1 MAFYGN
7 LLLGCWGLGTF
18 TGVMIFFGVFFV
30 LTSLWCIKSVISDNN
45 KAAAAYESKKRK
57 YETDLRKYEKD
68 ISKYNKS
75 YDKIENSYRE
85 FQNNAANCISEID
98 SEKSEI
104 SEQLQKA
111 YDANIIPLQFRNIQG
126 IYYLYDYISTSN
138 QGLSEALMQCNLE
151 AIKARLDN
159 VINLQGKAIV
169 QQAQANAALYQQ
181 NQQILIT
188 AQATMNNTAIAA
200 KYAAISATNSTLALK
215 LQKKNLAYQ
224 RADFWLK

>member
-1 MAFYGN
+1 M
-7 LLLGCWGLGTF
+7 
-18 TGVMIFFGVFFV
+18 
-30 LTSLWCIKSVISDNN
+30 
-45 KAAAAYESKKRK
+45 KK
-57 YETDLRKYEKD
+57 
-68 ISKYNKS
+68 
-75 YDKIENSYRE
+75 SYRE
-85 FQNNAANCISEID
+85 YQDNAANCISEID

-111 YDANIIPLQFRNIQG
+111 YNANIIPLQSRNIQG

-181 NQQILIT
+181 NQQILET

-215 LQKKNLAYQ
+215 LQAKDLAYQ
-224 RADFWLK
+224 KADFWLK